1 MIMANII
8 TVDGEK
14 FESRQ
19 QALDEFE
26 DAILGTDG
34 SEQSRMVYAY
44 MALKAGCTFIDTR
57 KEIAR

>member
-1 MIMANII
+1 MANII
-8 TVDGEK
+8 TVDGQEYK
-14 FESRQ
+14 SRQ

-26 DAILGTDG
+26 EAILGTDG
-34 SEQSRMVYAY
+34 SEQSRMAYAY